1 MIESRTI
8 LPLALVLAFA
18 LSAVAPAT
26 ESHAQTQGGL
36 GREEPGPGPLRR
48 EYLHFK
54 AYPHLDMA
62 GRMIQQG
69 RQAEAVKELNVY
81 LDLVPDDREARLM
94 RLRLLRAL
102 EVHAEA
108 AADARRLLI
117 ADPDLAEARLFLAMS
132 LENLGELDEAR
143 REFERAASM
152 PGLDRDERRL
162 ALFSAAELGRTQ
174 GLVEES
180 ERRLLALIEH
190 DPADQEALRSLIEL
204 YRAMHRPDLALTRA
218 RSLERLDPSSETRT
232 MVDGLLTASGLF
244 DEAEARLTARIS
256 DAPGDLVALRA
267 LCDLFVATGQDAKAL
282 VATRRLAQAEPTPA
296 NRERLAN
303 LLIRNSEPRE
313 AAAFYAALAEEA
325 ESGEARGRLLLAQ
338 GNALAAAALSS
349 QAAAAYLRSAEEIGG
364 PEPLLAAAVV
374 QQQNGDV
381 AAAAAATARAAALS
395 DDAVVHLQAGYIHLD
410 TGQRAQAIG
419 YFLSAIDLGLPPDRE
434 RQARLAV
441 SEALSGEGR
450 HQEAL
455 DELRAARALGADG
468 IPPLTEALLLER
480 AGDIPGALAEL
491 QNILIRPGLSPAETA
506 LAHEHTAHLLVQQGR
521 QAEAARHFSLAARIH
536 PDDAGPR
543 LFMAANAAVQAGEA
557 AMARELFEEY
567 LAQGG
572 EPGRIS
578 SAWASLGHLR
588 ARERDWPG
596 AEEAFVEALSAPD
609 LDPRARPGLLLG
621 LMETRIERHDHVAV
635 IATGESLLALPGLPP
650 EMAAQASLRVG
661 QALARLDRDE
671 EALEALRRSVVL
683 DGGDPDAWRGI
694 ALITY
699 NLGRFDEAVLAYS
712 RVLEQEG
719 SLDARLG
726 LGRSQAELGRPGLA
740 VHHYRLAEPG
750 IETLPRDEQRLYWAE
765 LGFFLDTALQFDQ
778 AAEAYGKALALG
790 YDDETAFRLGRALRL
805 AGRIDDAAGHI
816 DPLDPLDPASPA
828 ARPDLAPLVLAE
840 KAALAGAKEMHEDEA
855 RYLEEA
861 VSRQSDPELFHRL
874 ARAYEKHP
882 RPRLDE
888 AIAAY
893 GRALELSETPR
904 NHSGMGYALYRAGR
918 FHEAAEAF
926 DAALMLEPDYLNLW
940 QDAAYAW
947 YRAGENGTAL
957 ARFRTAID
965 TAPEKPVRGDEA
977 RLDLERGIY
986 GLRQEVAKL
995 ERTFTA
1001 TAFMTF
1007 HSGESGGAGTGGSE
1021 VVRSNSGIEAAF
1033 IPPVIG
1039 LRDDRLLQVLARVV
1053 WNLEK
1058 DSLSMEN
1065 RSMQGAF
1072 GLRYKPLREYNVHL
1086 GVERLFKIGSRAEDN
1101 WLLRVLGSVAD
1112 GTDVRLRKPLYNY
1125 TLLYVEGAHYTDA
1138 PSRSMFYGEA
1148 RQGLTLNHG
1157 DHLFFRPHVFAAAR
1171 VWSPDRDKSSL
1182 YEAGPGLTFSWL
1194 FNETPYSA
1202 PRSSFEVTAQ
1212 YRIGQFYNRIGSAKK
1227 SDGVFVT
1234 TVLTY

>member
-1 MIESRTI
+1 MTKNRAFPYPAVLVLFALLAVAFASDCLAQSRTG
-8 LPLALVLAFA
+8 P
-18 LSAVAPAT
+18 
-26 ESHAQTQGGL
+26 EQEQ
-36 GREEPGPGPLRR
+36 REPGLLRR

-62 GRMIQQG
+62 GRMVEQG
-69 RQAEAVKELNVY
+69 RRAEAVKELDTY
-81 LDLVPDDREARLM
+81 LDLVPDDQDARLM
-94 RLRLLRAL
+94 RLRLLNAL
-102 EVHAEA
+102 DRHEA
-108 AADARRLLI
+108 ATEDARRLLG
-117 ADPDLAEARLFLAMS
+117 ANPDHAEARLLLAMS
-132 LENLGELDEAR
+132 LERLGDLDAAR
-143 REFERAASM
+143 REYERAAST
-152 PGLDRDERRL
+152 PGLDRDGRRL

-180 ERRLLALIEH
+180 ERRLLALVEQ
-190 DPADQEALRSLIEL
+190 DPADKEALRSLIEL
-204 YRAMHRPDLALTRA
+204 YRAMHRPELALTRA
-218 RSLERLDPSSETRT
+218 QALERLDPSPETR
-232 MVDGLLTASGLF
+232 MVVDDLLKASGQF
-244 DEAEARLTARIS
+244 AEAEARLTARLNA
-256 DAPGDLVALRA
+256 DPGDLSALRA
-267 LCDLFVATGQDAKAL
+267 LSDLFVVAGQDVKAL
-282 VATRRLAQAEPTPA
+282 DAIRRLTQVEPTPENRERMAVLLVKNREGREAASIYAELAEQAEP
-296 NRERLAN
+296 
-303 LLIRNSEPRE
+303 
-313 AAAFYAALAEEA
+313 
-325 ESGEARGRLLLAQ
+325 GETRGRLLLAQ
-338 GNALAAAALSS
+338 GNALAAAGLSS
-349 QAAAAYLRSAEEIGG
+349 QAAAAYLRAADETGK
-364 PEPLLAAAVV
+364 PEPLLAAALS
-374 QQQNGDV
+374 QQQGGDVV
-381 AAAAAATARAAALS
+381 AAAATIARAVALS
-395 DDAVVHLQAGYIHLD
+395 DDASVHLQAGYIHILAD
-410 TGQRAQAIG
+410 QRGPAIDH
-419 YFLSAIDLGLPPDRE
+419 FRSAISLGLAPERE
-434 RQARLAV
+434 QQARLAV
-441 SEALSGEGR
+441 SEALSAEGL
-450 HQEAL
+450 HAQAL
-455 DELRAARALGADG
+455 DELRAARALGANG
-468 IPPLTEALLLER
+468 IPPLAEALLLER
-480 AGDIPGALAEL
+480 TGDIPGALAEL
-491 QNILIRPGLSPAETA
+491 QNVLSRPGLSPAQAA
-506 LAHEHTAHLLVQQGR
+506 LAHEHMGHLLVKQGR
-521 QAEAARHFSLAARIH
+521 QAEAAKHFILAARIH
-536 PDDAGPR
+536 PDDARPR
-543 LFMAANAAVQAGEA
+543 LFMAATAAVQAGET
-557 AMARELFEEY
+557 AMARDLFEEY
-567 LAQGG
+567 LDQGG

-588 ARERDWPG
+588 ARERDWAS
-596 AEEAFVEALSAPD
+596 AEAAFVEALSAPD

-635 IATGESLLALPGLPP
+635 IATGESLLALPDLPP

-661 QALARLDRDE
+661 QALARLGRDE
-671 EALEALRRSVVL
+671 EALQALRRSVVL
-683 DGGDPDAWRGI
+683 DGGDPNAWRGI

-699 NLGRFDEAVLAYS
+699 NLRRFDEAVLAYS
-712 RVLEQEG
+712 RALEQED

-740 VHHYRLAEPG
+740 VHHYLLAGPR
-750 IETLPRDEQRLYWAE
+750 IETLPRNEQRLYWAE

-861 VSRQSDPELFHRL
+861 VSRQADPELFHRL

-904 NHSGMGYALYRAGR
+904 NHSDMGYALYRAGYFR
-918 FHEAAEAF
+918 EAAQAF
-926 DAALMLEPDYLNLW
+926 DSALMLEPDYLNLW

-947 YRAGENGTAL
+947 YRAGENETAL
-957 ARFRTAID
+957 TRFKTAID
-965 TAPEKPVRGDEA
+965 TAPKKPVRDDAE
-977 RLDLERGIY
+977 RLELERDIY

-995 ERTFTA
+995 EKTFTA

-1039 LRDDRLLQVLARVV
+1039 LRDDRLFQVLARVV

-1058 DSLSMEN
+1058 DSLSMDD
-1065 RSMQGAF
+1065 RSMQGAI

-1086 GVERLFKIGSRAEDN
+1086 GVERLFKIGRRAEDN

-1112 GTDVRLRKPLYNY
+1112 GTDVRLKEPLYNY
-1125 TLLYVEGAHYTDA
+1125 TLLYVEGAHYTDK

-1148 RQGLTLNHG
+1148 RQGLTLNH
-1157 DHLFFRPHVFAAAR
+1157 DDRFFFRPHVFAAAR

-1194 FNETPYSA
+1194 FNETAYSA
-1202 PRSSFEVTAQ
+1202 PRSSVEVTAQ
-1212 YRIGQFYNRIGSAKK
+1212 YRIGQLYNRLGSAKK